1 MKTIKALLIV
11 GIIGLALSAC
21 TKDEVF
27 DPEEQF
33 IRDTVQIEQYLAVNN
48 INAVTDP
55 SGLRYVI
62 TQPGTGE
69 NARFGSTVRVKY
81 RGYLLDGTEF
91 DSNIGESSLDFVLG
105 QGQVVQG
112 WEIGF
117 GLLNKGAS
125 ATLFIPSRL
134 GYGNN
139 RVGNTIVANSILIFD
154 VTVLD
159 ILGN

>member
-1 MKTIKALLIV
+1 MKSIKALLII
-11 GIIGLALSAC
+11 GIVTLALSAC

-33 IRDTVQIEQYLAVNN
+33 IRDTVLIEQYLAQNN
-48 INAVTDP
+48 INAQTDP

-105 QGQVVQG
+105 AGKVVRG
-112 WEIGF
+112 WEVAF
-117 GLLNKGAS
+117 EQLNKGAS
-125 ATLFIPSRL
+125 ATLFIPSGL

-139 RVGNTIVANSILIFD
+139 NVGNRIVANSILIFD

>member
-1 MKTIKALLIV
+1 MKSIKALLII
-11 GIIGLALSAC
+11 GIITLALSAC

-33 IRDTVQIEQYLAVNN
+33 IRDTVLIEQYLAQNN
-48 INAVTDP
+48 IDAQTDP
-55 SGLRYVI
+55 SGIRYVI

-105 QGQVVQG
+105 SRQVIRG
-112 WEIGF
+112 WE
-117 GLLNKGAS
+117 
-125 ATLFIPSRL
+125 
-134 GYGNN
+134 
-139 RVGNTIVANSILIFD
+139 VAFW
-154 VTVLD
+154 TAQ
-159 ILGN
+159 